1 MTDDIDAYYTAHDY
15 TRRMI
20 RREKLAWVAGYVLVG
35 IMAGGLVG
43 AGVLAVAR
51 GAW

>member
-1 MTDDIDAYYTAHDY
+1 MTDDYDAYYTAHDY

-35 IMAGGLVG
+35 IIGGYLLG
-43 AGVLAVAR
+43 CGLYAIGMR
-51 GAW
+51 AW

>member
-1 MTDDIDAYYTAHDY
+1 MTDDIDAYLEAHGY

-20 RREKLAWVAGYVLVG
+20 RREKAWHLAGYVLVG